1 MKVPE
6 RHLHR
11 NHREHSDFSAEAGVK
26 VSEDLDELVS
36 KRLSFRTLNS

>member
-11 NHREHSDFSAEAGVK
+11 NHREHSDFFAKAGVK
-26 VSEDLDELVS
+26 VSGDPYELVG